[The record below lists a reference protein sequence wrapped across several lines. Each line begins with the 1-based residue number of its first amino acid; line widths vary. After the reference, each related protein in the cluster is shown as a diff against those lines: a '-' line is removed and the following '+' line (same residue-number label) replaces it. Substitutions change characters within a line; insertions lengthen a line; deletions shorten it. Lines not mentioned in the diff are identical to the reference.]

1 MLFAQAG
8 SADIAGLLQS
18 VYLWRVLQFTLLQ
31 AGLSTLLSV
40 GVGVAVA
47 RAFAREGDFP
57 LRRALLGLMSL
68 PIVLPSLVAVFGIV
82 SIYGRNG
89 WLAALLN
96 IGGIEARPDIY
107 GLGGVVL
114 AHVFFNLPLAV
125 RLLLPG
131 WGSIPIE
138 TWRLADQLGMRGW
151 ARFRLIEAP
160 MLRRYLPQAAAA
172 IFMLC
177 VGSFAIVL
185 ALGGGP
191 SAATFE
197 VAVFEAIRF
206 EFDPPRAALLALCGL
221 CSTSPA
227 SPWPS
232 APRERR
238 RSALAGAPA
247 SMPGR
252 GDGASAARSTGC
264 FWPRRRSSCSVP
276 SSRQ

>member
-1 MLFAQAG
+1 
-8 SADIAGLLQS
+8 
-18 VYLWRVLQFTLLQ
+18 
-31 AGLSTLLSV
+31 
-40 GVGVAVA
+40 
-47 RAFAREGDFP
+47 
-57 LRRALLGLMSL
+57 MSL

-89 WLAALLN
+89 WLAALLS
-96 IGGIEARPDIY
+96 GAGVEARPNIY

-160 MLRRYLPQAAAA
+160 MLRRYLPQAAVA

-206 EFDPPRAALLALCGL
+206 EFDPPRATLLALCGL
-221 CSTSPA
+221 ALNLACL
-227 SPWPS
+227 
-232 APRERR
+232 
-238 RSALAGAPA
+238 ALAQRAAGEAALGTGWRTGINAWARRWSLGRTINWILLAAAAVFVLTPVLATVTVGIAGLLRAYLNWAALAKAALTSVALAVPA
-247 SMPGR
+247 AMLALSIALPLVLAE
-252 GDGASAARSTGC
+252 ASARLAQ
-264 FWPRRRSSCSVP
+264 PR
-276 SSRQ
+276 